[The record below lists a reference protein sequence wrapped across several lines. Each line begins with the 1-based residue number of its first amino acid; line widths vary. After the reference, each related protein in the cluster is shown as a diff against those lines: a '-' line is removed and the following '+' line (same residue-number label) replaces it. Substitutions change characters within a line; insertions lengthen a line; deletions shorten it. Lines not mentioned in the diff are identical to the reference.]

1 MGDSNKNI
9 KRELNLAVKNA
20 LHAQEY
26 INLALNTV
34 EKNENKQLI
43 QNTLNNINITGKN
56 ILKDNSEIN
65 ITDIFSS
72 QQSDDEVNNHIL
84 NSNLNNG
91 NIIK

>member
-43 QNTLNNINITGKN
+43 QNTLNNINKFIDMTKTSFYGFK
-56 ILKDNSEIN
+56 E
-65 ITDIFSS
+65 
-72 QQSDDEVNNHIL
+72 
-84 NSNLNNG
+84 
-91 NIIK
+91 

>member
-43 QNTLNNINITGKN
+43 QNTLNNINKSVDMTKTSLYGFK
-56 ILKDNSEIN
+56 E
-65 ITDIFSS
+65 
-72 QQSDDEVNNHIL
+72 
-84 NSNLNNG
+84 
-91 NIIK
+91 

>member
-9 KRELNLAVKNA
+9 KRELNFAVKNA

-43 QNTLNNINITGKN
+43 QNTLNNINKSVDMTKTSFYAF
-56 ILKDNSEIN
+56 KE
-65 ITDIFSS
+65 
-72 QQSDDEVNNHIL
+72 
-84 NSNLNNG
+84 
-91 NIIK
+91 

>member
-20 LHAQEY
+20 IHAQEY

-43 QNTLNNINITGKN
+43 QNTLNNINKSVDMAKTSFYGFK
-56 ILKDNSEIN
+56 E
-65 ITDIFSS
+65 
-72 QQSDDEVNNHIL
+72 
-84 NSNLNNG
+84 
-91 NIIK
+91 

>member
-43 QNTLNNINITGKN
+43 QNTLNNINESVDMTKTTHSMDLKNKINFNYITKHK
-56 ILKDNSEIN
+56 I
-65 ITDIFSS
+65 
-72 QQSDDEVNNHIL
+72 
-84 NSNLNNG
+84 
-91 NIIK
+91 

>member
-43 QNTLNNINITGKN
+43 QNTLNNINKCVDMTKTSFYGFK
-56 ILKDNSEIN
+56 E
-65 ITDIFSS
+65 
-72 QQSDDEVNNHIL
+72 
-84 NSNLNNG
+84 
-91 NIIK
+91 

>member
-43 QNTLNNINITGKN
+43 QNTLNNIMYF
-56 ILKDNSEIN
+56 E
-65 ITDIFSS
+65 
-72 QQSDDEVNNHIL
+72 
-84 NSNLNNG
+84 
-91 NIIK
+91 

>member
-9 KRELNLAVKNA
+9 KRELNLEVKNA

-43 QNTLNNINITGKN
+43 QNTLNNINKSVDMTITSFYGFK
-56 ILKDNSEIN
+56 E
-65 ITDIFSS
+65 
-72 QQSDDEVNNHIL
+72 
-84 NSNLNNG
+84 
-91 NIIK
+91 

>member
-43 QNTLNNINITGKN
+43 QNTLNNINKFVDMTKTSFYGFK
-56 ILKDNSEIN
+56 E
-65 ITDIFSS
+65 
-72 QQSDDEVNNHIL
+72 
-84 NSNLNNG
+84 
-91 NIIK
+91 

>member
-43 QNTLNNINITGKN
+43 QNTLNNINKSVDMTKTLFYGFK
-56 ILKDNSEIN
+56 E
-65 ITDIFSS
+65 
-72 QQSDDEVNNHIL
+72 
-84 NSNLNNG
+84 
-91 NIIK
+91 

>member
-1 MGDSNKNI
+1 MGNSNKNI

-43 QNTLNNINITGKN
+43 QNTLNNINKSVYMTKTSFYGFK
-56 ILKDNSEIN
+56 E
-65 ITDIFSS
+65 
-72 QQSDDEVNNHIL
+72 
-84 NSNLNNG
+84 
-91 NIIK
+91 

>member
-34 EKNENKQLI
+34 EKNENKQII
-43 QNTLNNINITGKN
+43 QNTLNNINKSVDMTKTLFYGFK
-56 ILKDNSEIN
+56 E
-65 ITDIFSS
+65 
-72 QQSDDEVNNHIL
+72 
-84 NSNLNNG
+84 
-91 NIIK
+91 

>member
-1 MGDSNKNI
+1 MRASNKNI

-43 QNTLNNINITGKN
+43 QNTLNNINKSVDMTKTSFYGFK
-56 ILKDNSEIN
+56 E
-65 ITDIFSS
+65 
-72 QQSDDEVNNHIL
+72 
-84 NSNLNNG
+84 
-91 NIIK
+91 

>member
-43 QNTLNNINITGKN
+43 QNTLNNINKSVDMAKTSFYGFK
-56 ILKDNSEIN
+56 E
-65 ITDIFSS
+65 
-72 QQSDDEVNNHIL
+72 
-84 NSNLNNG
+84 
-91 NIIK
+91 

>member
-20 LHAQEY
+20 LHSQEY

-43 QNTLNNINITGKN
+43 QNTLNNINKSV
-56 ILKDNSEIN
+56 DM
-65 ITDIFSS
+65 
-72 QQSDDEVNNHIL
+72 
-84 NSNLNNG
+84 
-91 NIIK
+91 IKTSFYGFKE

>member
-34 EKNENKQLI
+34 EKNENKQII
-43 QNTLNNINITGKN
+43 QNTLNNINKSV
-56 ILKDNSEIN
+56 DM
-65 ITDIFSS
+65 
-72 QQSDDEVNNHIL
+72 
-84 NSNLNNG
+84 
-91 NIIK
+91 IKTSFYGFK

>member
-43 QNTLNNINITGKN
+43 QNTLNNINKSVKLHSMDLKNKINFNYITKHK
-56 ILKDNSEIN
+56 I
-65 ITDIFSS
+65 
-72 QQSDDEVNNHIL
+72 
-84 NSNLNNG
+84 
-91 NIIK
+91 